1 MLELRQSINTEEP
14 QIMFLDLNSAFATTE
29 QQAHPSL
36 RGRPMGVTNRLSK
49 HCCVIA
55 ASYEAK
61 ALGVKTGMRL
71 DEAQQ
76 LVPDLV
82 MLETD
87 PPKYHYV
94 YQQLINIMRD
104 YSPKV
109 RMKSI
114 DEGVIDFHGTLGTVH
129 KRSLTDI
136 GHEIKQRLRAQVGS
150 WMKIN
155 VGIAPNQFLAKTAA
169 SLHKPDGLD
178 AIDHRNLREVYSQ
191 LKLTDLTGIA
201 SHYQARLNA
210 AGIFTPLQFLDASSD
225 TLKRLVFHSVI
236 GEDWYQRLRG
246 HEVDDVTTKLGMV
259 GRQWVLAKPS
269 ANDDYLLPC
278 FQYLCETTGKKLR
291 YQGVDA
297 RGVLVWARFQTG
309 DGWSQRKMFK
319 STFYTDSD
327 IYTRA
332 LYLLNQR
339 PKHLVIQTM
348 GITCYQLTPS
358 SRSQLSLME
367 QVNKEDW
374 LTTAVDEINE
384 RYGTF
389 KIYHANALM
398 GTKLVKQKIPFG
410 GTKYFE
416 LLLGQA

>member
-1 MLELRQSINTEEP
+1 MSAINPERP

-36 RGRPMGVTNRLSK
+36 RGRPVGVTNRISRF
-49 HCCVIA
+49 CCVIA

-61 ALGVKTGMRL
+61 ALGIKVGMRL
-71 DEAQQ
+71 DEARQ
-76 LVPDLV
+76 LAPDFII
-82 MLETD
+82 LETD

-94 YQQLINIMRD
+94 YQNLMRIMKD

-114 DEGVIDFHGTLGTVH
+114 DEGIIDFHGTLGTVH
-129 KRSLTDI
+129 NRSLESI
-136 GHEIKQRLRAQVGS
+136 GLEIKQRLRDQVGS

-155 VGIAPNQFLAKTAA
+155 IGIAPNQFLAKTAA
-169 SLHKPDGLD
+169 NLHKPDGID
-178 AIDHRNLREVYSQ
+178 TIDHRNLLEVYRS

-201 SHYQARLNA
+201 SHYEARLNA
-210 AGIFTPLQFLDASSD
+210 VGIFTPMQFFEASAD
-225 TLKRLVFHSVI
+225 TLRRQVFHSVI
-236 GEDWYQRLRG
+236 GEDWYQRLHG
-246 HEVDDVTTKLGMV
+246 YEVDDVTTKLGMV

-269 ANDDYLLPC
+269 AKDDYILSC
-278 FQYLCETTGKKLR
+278 FHYLCETTGKKLR

-297 RGVLVWARFQTG
+297 RGIQVWARFQTG
-309 DGWSQRKMFK
+309 EGWQLRKMFK
-319 STFYTDSD
+319 STFYTDQQ
-327 IYTRA
+327 IYARA

-339 PKHLVIQTM
+339 PKHLVIQTI

-358 SRSQLSLME
+358 TRSQLSLLDE
-367 QVNKEDW
+367 VNQQDW

-389 KIYHANALM
+389 KIYHANALA
-398 GTKLVKQKIPFG
+398 GTRLVKQKIPFG

-416 LLLGQA
+416 LLLKQA